1 MDPAAMM
8 DFFGFTIGEVE
19 RMVLIM
25 SRLSGLFLAAP
36 FFSRNVGPKR
46 IRVILLLWITIVIY
60 PIVPP
65 WPGEGNGEVIR
76 MVFTGVV
83 EFSMGIMIG
92 MIAHWVLVSVQIAG
106 TMIGFEMGLS
116 MAMVMDPTSG
126 VQEGVLANL
135 LYLFGL
141 MLFLLLNGHH
151 WLLEGLARS
160 FVSMPLG
167 SPLPHGEPM
176 ITIVLQGIVHM
187 FELALLLA
195 APVVAA
201 AKLLYLGMGLINRAS
216 PQIQVF
222 FLAMPVAQL
231 MGFLIMG
238 LTLSIFGQ
246 RLTRE
251 MELFINLAFRVVGLT
266 P

>member
-8 DFFGFTIGEVE
+8 DFFGFTTGEVE

-25 SRLSGLFLAAP
+25 TRLSGLFMAAP
-36 FFSRNVGPKR
+36 FFSRNVGPRR
-46 IRVILLLWITIVIY
+46 IRVILLMWITVVLY

-65 WPGEGNGEVIR
+65 WPGEGNGDIIR
-76 MVFTGVV
+76 MMFTGLV
-83 EFSMGIMIG
+83 ELFIGAMVG
-92 MIAHWVLVSVQIAG
+92 MIAHWVLVSVQVAG

-126 VQEGVLANL
+126 VQEGVLSNL
-135 LYLFGL
+135 LYLLGL
-141 MLFLLLNGHH
+141 MLFLIIDGHH
-151 WLLEGLARS
+151 WLLEGIARS

-167 SPLPHGEPM
+167 NPLPYGESM
-176 ITIVLQGIVHM
+176 ITLVIQGIVHM

-195 APVVAA
+195 SPVIAA

-222 FLAMPVAQL
+222 FLAMPIAQM
-231 MGFLIMG
+231 MGFLILG

-246 RLTRE
+246 RLMRE
-251 MELFINLAFRVVGLT
+251 MELFMNLAFRVVGLT

>member
-1 MDPAAMM
+1 VDPAAMM

>member
-1 MDPAAMM
+1 MM